1 MTGVTQRQLRSM
13 PVGLRISLNDKIET
27 QKYCEEEKHENSEK
41 NCMAA
46 EFCADIFSGIWK
58 CRFEGGGKRRRN
70 NF

>member
-1 MTGVTQRQLRSM
+1 MKTM
-13 PVGLRISLNDKIET
+13 K
-27 QKYCEEEKHENSEK
+27 K

-46 EFCADIFSGIWK
+46 KFCADIFSGIWK